1 MTKPTVLSAALS
13 RHITKLEADLMREN
27 ATIDAAL
34 EPEIIDG
41 ENKYYSPGDGYW
53 KKRWQLEN
61 QLRVAL
67 ILRDELA

>member
-1 MTKPTVLSAALS
+1 MANPSILSVVLDRKISDLE
-13 RHITKLEADLMREN
+13 TKLNREN
-27 ATIDAAL
+27 STIEAAL
-34 EPEIIDG
+34 EPSIVDG
-41 ENKYYSPGDGYW
+41 KPVFYSPGDGYW